1 MVVPAQ
7 FGWNRDIVA
16 AVLLCAA
23 AGMADAVGYVHGGIF
38 AANMTGN
45 TILAGLAIADGQ
57 WLKALQRI
65 ATLAT
70 FFAGAVFGRAL
81 LNLSGNRSAVPLAI
95 EAAFTFC
102 AALVASG
109 SNAEIALITFAMGI
123 QTTALTRFHGVAL
136 STVVMTSTM
145 ARLAETAAD
154 RMMRGFGRRAPRHG
168 MPSGLLMWT
177 WVAYGGGAA
186 IAGVAVRYVPMP
198 LALPAFVVIGVTA
211 LYVRA
216 LTPRS

>member
-1 MVVPAQ
+1 MVMP
-7 FGWNRDIVA
+7 GRLDWNRDVVA
-16 AVLLCAA
+16 AVMLCAA

-45 TILAGLAIADGQ
+45 TVLAGLAIADGQ
-57 WLKALQRI
+57 WLKAVQRV
-65 ATLAT
+65 ATLGT
-70 FFAGAVFGRAL
+70 FFAGAVLGRML
-81 LNLSGNRSAVPLAI
+81 LNLAGNRSAVPLAI

-102 AALVASG
+102 AALAVSG
-109 SNAEIALITFAMGI
+109 SSAEILLITFAMGI

-145 ARLAETAAD
+145 ARLAESAAD
-154 RMMRGFGRRAPRHG
+154 RLMRGFGRAAPRHG

-186 IAGVAVRYVPMP
+186 IAGVVVRYIAVP
-198 LALPAFVVIGVTA
+198 LVLPALVVIVVTA

-216 LTPRS
+216 LSPRV

>member
-1 MVVPAQ
+1 MVVPARLE
-7 FGWNRDIVA
+7 WNRDVLA

-45 TILAGLAIADGQ
+45 TVLAGLAVADGQ
-57 WLKALQRI
+57 WLKAVQRV
-65 ATLAT
+65 ATLGT
-70 FFAGAVFGRAL
+70 FFAGAVLGRML
-81 LNLSGNRSAVPLAI
+81 LNLAGNRSAAPLGV

-102 AALVASG
+102 AALTAPG
-109 SNAEIALITFAMGI
+109 STAEILLITFAMGV

-154 RMMRGFGRRAPRHG
+154 RVMRGFGRRAPRHG

-186 IAGVAVRYVPMP
+186 IAGVLVRYVTVP
-198 LALPAFVVIGVTA
+198 LVLPALVVILVTA
-211 LYVRA
+211 LYARA
-216 LTPRS
+216 LSPRR

>member
-1 MVVPAQ
+1 MHRALH
-7 FGWNRDIVA
+7 WNRDIAA

-23 AGMADAVGYVHGGIF
+23 AGMADAVGYIDSGIF

-45 TILAGLAIADGQ
+45 TVLAGLALADAQ

-70 FFAGAVFGRAL
+70 FLAGAIVGRVA
-81 LNLSGNRSAVPLAI
+81 LNLAGNRSAVPLAI
-95 EAAFTFC
+95 EAVMTGC
-102 AALVASG
+102 AALAPSPP
-109 SNAEIALITFAMGI
+109 AEIALITFAMGV

-145 ARLAETAAD
+145 ARLAETAGD
-154 RMMRGFGRRAPRHG
+154 WLMRGFGRRAPRHG

-177 WVAYGGGAA
+177 WVSYGAGAVV
-186 IAGVAVRYVPMP
+186 AGVASRFITIP
-198 LALPAFVVIGVTA
+198 LVLPALVVLVVTA

-216 LTPRS
+216 LAPRV

>member
-1 MVVPAQ
+1 MAGTTH

-45 TILAGLAIADGQ
+45 TVLAGLALADGQ
-57 WLKALQRI
+57 WIKALQRI
-65 ATLAT
+65 ATLAV
-70 FFAGAVFGRAL
+70 FFAGAVLGRTL

-95 EAAFTFC
+95 EAGFTFL
-102 AALVASG
+102 AAFLASEG
-109 SNAEIALITFAMGI
+109 NVEIALITFAMGI

-145 ARLAETAAD
+145 ARLAESAAD
-154 RMMRGFGRRAPRHG
+154 RLMRGFGRRAPLHG
-168 MPSGLLMWT
+168 VPGGLLMWT

-186 IAGVAVRYVPMP
+186 IAGVLVRYVAVP
-198 LALPAFVVIGVTA
+198 LALPALVVIGVTA

-216 LTPRS
+216 LSPRG

>member
-1 MVVPAQ
+1 MVVSAH
-7 FGWNRDIVA
+7 FAWNRDIAA

-45 TILAGLAIADGQ
+45 TVLAGLAVADGQ
-57 WLKALQRI
+57 WLKALQRV

-70 FFAGAVFGRAL
+70 FFAGAVVGRSL
-81 LNLSGNRSAVPLAI
+81 LNLSGSRSAVPLAI

-102 AALVASG
+102 AAIVPMA

-154 RMMRGFGRRAPRHG
+154 RLMRGFGRPAPRHG

-186 IAGVAVRYVPMP
+186 LAGVLVRHVAVP
-198 LALPAFVVIGVTA
+198 LVLPGLVVIGVTA

-216 LTPRS
+216 LAPRT

>member
-1 MVVPAQ
+1 MVVPARL
-7 FGWNRDIVA
+7 GWNRDIAA

-23 AGMADAVGYVHGGIF
+23 AGMADAVGYVHSGIF

-45 TILAGLAIADGQ
+45 TVLAGLAIADGQ
-57 WLKALQRI
+57 WLKAAQRV
-65 ATLAT
+65 ATLGI
-70 FFAGAVFGRAL
+70 FFAGAVLGRTL

-95 EAAFTFC
+95 EAAFTLS
-102 AALVASG
+102 AALLAPVSA
-109 SNAEIALITFAMGI
+109 AEIALITFAMGI

-145 ARLAETAAD
+145 ARLAETVAD
-154 RMMRGFGRRAPRHG
+154 RLLRGFGRRAPRHG

-186 IAGVAVRYVPMP
+186 LAGVLVRYVAIP
-198 LALPAFVVIGVTA
+198 LVLPALVVIVVTA

-216 LTPRS
+216 LSPRA